1 MPVLLGGTSK
11 LWEEVDWNY
20 QLMSLDRNTHLY
32 CYFQPLPGW
41 SRLLWLRVLSS
52 LLCAE
57 VCYKGC
63 HSCFSCFAIK
73 SPLCRNNLK
82 CCIEGQTTF
91 KKGKGKISLQAPR
104 RGRKGWNT
112 FDSLLLSQQ
121 HFLLGSFMVHLHTY
135 FFISP
140 DSCRFNN
147 CFILVNSSL
156 QLQQSLI
163 WCSGKFLLLSVVR
176 KAIYFWDLNW
186 CERAHT
192 NLLSTNSSLFVL
204 SSWLH
209 PWLRTQI
216 F

>member
-1 MPVLLGGTSK
+1 MGRSGLKLPAHVPGQKHTPVVLFPATARLVQITLTNWECFPRSSVQKFATEVAIAVFPVL
-11 LWEEVDWNY
+11 
-20 QLMSLDRNTHLY
+20 
-32 CYFQPLPGW
+32 PL
-41 SRLLWLRVLSS
+41 SH
-52 LLCAE
+52 LCAGITWS
-57 VCYKGC
+57 VV
-63 HSCFSCFAIK
+63 
-73 SPLCRNNLK
+73 
-82 CCIEGQTTF
+82 F
-91 KKGKGKISLQAPR
+91 KAEQLL
-104 RGRKGWNT
+104 RKGRGKLAYKHRGGEEKG

-135 FFISP
+135 LFISP